1 MTTRSV
7 KLGDNICNRITDTW
21 YLPQAIL
28 RNNVFKRFRESEKV
42 LRGARVR
49 SRPVGIATTKG
60 GSLPKFMEELS
71 DVSGIQRTHSY
82 TINAPRPIKC
92 QTTNGAQN

>member
-7 KLGDNICNRITDTW
+7 KFGNDVRDRITDAW
-21 YLPQAIL
+21 NLPQAIL
-28 RNNVFKRFRESEKV
+28 RNNVFKRLREREKV

-60 GSLPKFMEELS
+60 GSLSKFVKQL
-71 DVSGIQRTHSY
+71 G
-82 TINAPRPIKC
+82 NL
-92 QTTNGAQN
+92 